1 MRLSSSFLRHYWSA
15 GRPAARS
22 ERVLAV
28 GRAFL
33 TVSGFIAI
41 YLDPTEP
48 ARLREVTYAVLLGY
62 ALYSLIVLGL
72 VHGSARLTP
81 RHGLILHSF
90 DILWTSALTF
100 VSEGPVSPF
109 FLFFLFVVLASA
121 YRWGLRETVATAA
134 VTAMVFLVET
144 TMASFGPWNR
154 RWFASIDFEL
164 NSTILRVAYLL
175 LTGFLLGYLAEQEK
189 ESQAELAAIADAT
202 RLPRVDLGLGGSVT
216 AVGRRLLSTFDAAL
230 VAIVLHDWETGRT
243 LLWKIG
249 RSTVNSGSSMDNDHI
264 DRVELDREAQS
275 DWLFR
280 DAGRAWHAGPHKVRG
295 HTVVRVTEPGMWP
308 LKRVQAD
315 LPQALLNDRV
325 FHTVTA
331 LNLGL
336 DREWHGRMYLFDAA
350 HTGGLE
356 RSLHLLEALAEHLT
370 PALTNVFLLR
380 RLRARAGAA
389 ERARVARELHDGA
402 IQALFG
408 IEMKIEALRR
418 NPEHDPA
425 TVDAQL
431 QEVQDIVR
439 QEVLA
444 LRDLMQALR
453 PIEIDGG
460 EQLPDVLAGV
470 VERFRRDT
478 GISARFLS
486 SGGRP
491 VLPLATALEVV
502 RIVQE
507 ALVNVRKHSRASN
520 VLVRLNRDGNTCAL
534 VVEDDG
540 CGFGFEGRF
549 ATEELDQR
557 RIGPAIIKERARIV
571 GARLTVDSTP
581 GEGARVELVFR
592 EVAHG

>member
-1 MRLSSSFLRHYWSA
+1 
-15 GRPAARS
+15 
-22 ERVLAV
+22 VLAI

-48 ARLREVTYAVLLGY
+48 ARLREITYAVLLAY
-62 ALYSLIVLGL
+62 ALYSLVVLAL
-72 VHGSARLTP
+72 VHASTRLTP
-81 RHGLILHSF
+81 THGLILHSF

-121 YRWGLRETVATAA
+121 YRWGFRETVATATITA
-134 VTAMVFLVET
+134 TVFLLETAM
-144 TMASFGPWNR
+144 ASLGPWNQ
-154 RWFASIDFEL
+154 RWFATIDFEL
-164 NSTILRVAYLL
+164 NSTILRVGYLL

-216 AVGRRLLSTFDAAL
+216 AVARRLLSTFDAAS
-230 VAIVLHDWETGRT
+230 VAVVLHDHETGRT
-243 LLWKIG
+243 LLWQLG
-249 RSTVNSGSSMDNDHI
+249 RSASDTASTRVSAHT
-264 DRVELDREAQS
+264 DRIELDRESQD
-275 DWLFR
+275 DWLFQ
-280 DAGRAWHAGPHKVRG
+280 DAGRAWHAGPTNDQG
-295 HTVVRVTEPGMWP
+295 HTVIRVTEPGTWP
-308 LKRVQAD
+308 LKRMRAA
-315 LPQALLNDRV
+315 LPRAFLNGRA
-325 FHTVTA
+325 FRTVTA
-331 LNLGL
+331 INLGL
-336 DREWHGRMYLFDAA
+336 DREWRGRMYLFDAA
-350 HTGGLE
+350 HAGSLE

-402 IQALFG
+402 IQALYG

-418 NPEHDPA
+418 DPERDPA
-425 TVDAQL
+425 TLDVQL
-431 QEVQDIVR
+431 GQVQDIVR
-439 QEVLA
+439 REVLE

-478 GISARFLS
+478 GVSARFLS

-491 VLPLATALEVV
+491 ALPPATALEVV

-507 ALVNVRKHSRASN
+507 ALVNVRKHSRACN
-520 VLVRLNRDGNTCAL
+520 VLVRLNRDGDTCTL
-534 VVEDDG
+534 IIEDDG
-540 CGFGFEGRF
+540 CGFSFEGSL
-549 ATEELDQR
+549 ATAELDQR

-571 GARLTVDSTP
+571 GAQLTVDSTP